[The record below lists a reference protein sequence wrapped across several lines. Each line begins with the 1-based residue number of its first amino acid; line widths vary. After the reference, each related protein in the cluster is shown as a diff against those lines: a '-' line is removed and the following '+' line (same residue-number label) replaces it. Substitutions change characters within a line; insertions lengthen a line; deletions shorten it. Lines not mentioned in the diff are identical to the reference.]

1 MSRKVDIKDL
11 LAPGT
16 VFEGKY
22 RVVQALG
29 AGNFASVFRAV
40 QIGTEREVALKVLR
54 PEVVDS
60 NPDVANRFVAEV
72 NIVSRLHH
80 PNTVTLHDFGRTNS
94 GLYFMVLE
102 YLDGVSLEDV
112 LTQDGALSPQ
122 RVIRITQQLLK
133 SLDEAH
139 RQGIVHRD
147 LKPSNIMLVTRNEQ
161 ADVVK
166 VLDFGV
172 AKLMG
177 DSDDEIESLAQG
189 GRRSTQFVGTPI
201 YMSPEQVLGQKVE
214 PSSDIYSL
222 GLILYQMLTGDS
234 PLDSNLNVSQVAQI
248 HIDEKPIPFKKISDL
263 PRPFAKLIRK
273 ATSRYP
279 SDRFQTVRDFA
290 KFLPRQADMEMTG
303 EFQRLVGLGEEE
315 DSVPLVFKGQTY
327 VAPPEEDEEVSDPVS
342 RSRELPKIDV
352 RPQREA
358 RKFGSKEELKLDVT
372 RVRREEID
380 RKRGPTTR
388 ESKKVEHTPVTGG
401 QIAWILAGTFG
412 VFVCVHL
419 AGTLIPG
426 GTVVKGAL
434 GLLPTALAVVWAHF
448 SEVRAIYGNAMEKWV
463 VPVMRYQLAVL
474 ALMLVVMILVMPG
487 YALAALEENAYWFSE
502 AIGGESLNII
512 LDLWVKPLRWILA
525 LTNSLLPW

>member
-139 RQGIVHRD
+139 RQGVVHRD

-234 PLDSNLNVSQVAQI
+234 PLDSHLNVSQVAQI
-248 HIDEKPIPFKKISDL
+248 HIDEKPIPFRKIADL

-327 VAPPEEDEEVSDPVS
+327 VAPPEEDDEVDLAS
-342 RSRELPKIDV
+342 RSREIPKVDV

-358 RKFGSKEELKLDVT
+358 RKFSSKEELKLDVS
-372 RVRREEID
+372 RVRREEIE
-380 RKRGPTTR
+380 RKRGPITR
-388 ESKKVEHTPVTGG
+388 ESKAVEKAPITAG
-401 QIAWILAGTFG
+401 QIAWIVAGAFG
-412 VFVCVHL
+412 VFISVHL
-419 AGTLIPG
+419 AGALIPG
-426 GTVVKGAL
+426 GTAVKAAL

-448 SEVRAIYGNAMEKWV
+448 SEVRAIYGNLLEKWI
-463 VPVMRYQLAVL
+463 VPVMRYQFAVL
-474 ALMLVVMILVMPG
+474 ALMLVVMVLAMPG
-487 YALAALEENAYWFSE
+487 YASAALEENAYWFSE
-502 AIGGESLNII
+502 AMGADALNVI
-512 LDLWVKPLRWILA
+512 LDLWVKPLRWILS